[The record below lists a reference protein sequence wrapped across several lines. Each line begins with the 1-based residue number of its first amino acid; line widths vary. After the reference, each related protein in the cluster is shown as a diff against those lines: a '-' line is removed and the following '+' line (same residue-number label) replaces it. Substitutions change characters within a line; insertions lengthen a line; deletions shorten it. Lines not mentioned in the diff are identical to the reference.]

1 MTSMCHVVGDTIEH
15 KTEKIILARL
25 GFMFQKDETENGTR
39 ERWRA
44 EGHAAIVWVD
54 GWGGCSY
61 GCDFKQ
67 GHQGNARWESDDEIK
82 TWRKFVQTSRAEGC
96 LVWEGMRWGQC
107 GQVEW
112 WGWLREGPGEQG
124 WGRCQRKVPLEG
136 WAEGAAYVM
145 WAARGSFQPSC
156 KDRLRGPLAALHW
169 HRCRSHHTRLC
180 SCLNT
185 YLLIPSR
192 SVADKSL
199 AEVEQ
204 PTLLSCSASL
214 FPLRLNAHVKITS
227 VCSSWHAT
235 ELHVPYSSLIVMGKA
250 TRRKTFQLSCTSSS
264 IYASFSGRFQFSSV
278 QSLSHVQL
286 FVTPWQL

>member
-1 MTSMCHVVGDTIEH
+1 MTSMCHVVGDPIEH
-15 KTEKIILARL
+15 KTEKLILAGL
-25 GFMFQKDETENGTR
+25 GFMFQKDETEKGTR
-39 ERWRA
+39 ERWR
-44 EGHAAIVWVD
+44 AAIVWVD

-67 GHQGNARWESDDEIK
+67 GHQGNARWESDVGTK
-82 TWRKFVQTSRAEGC
+82 TRRKFVQTSRAEGC
-96 LVWEGMRWGQC
+96 LVWEGTRWGQC
-107 GQVEW
+107 GQAEW
-112 WGWLREGPGEQG
+112 WGWLTEGPGEQG
-124 WGRCQRKVPLEG
+124 WGRCQRTAPLEG
-136 WAEGAAYVM
+136 WAEEAAYVM
-145 WAARGSFQPSC
+145 WVARGSFQPSC
-156 KDRLRGPLAALHW
+156 EDRLQGPLAALHW

-204 PTLLSCSASL
+204 PTLLSSPVSL

-227 VCSSWHAT
+227 VCSPWRTT
-235 ELHVPYSSLIVMGKA
+235 ELHVPYSLIVMGKA

-264 IYASFSGRFQFSSV
+264 I
-278 QSLSHVQL
+278 
-286 FVTPWQL
+286 